1 MFLDNAFLLSVS
13 SSAAKERCG
22 GARGGREVKEGSLQ
36 SPRFAATFKVRMGAP
51 CLGLDCD

>member
-22 GARGGREVKEGSLQ
+22 GARGGREVKEGVASV
-36 SPRFAATFKVRMGAP
+36 P
-51 CLGLDCD
+51 